1 MARLI
6 LLGPPGSGKG
16 TQAAR
21 LSKALNVPHIA
32 TGDLLR
38 DEVARQTPLGRKART
53 FMDKGQLVP
62 DALVVEMI
70 AGRIAAD
77 FLLDGFP
84 RSLGQAEALET
95 MLQKKK
101 VTVDAVFNL
110 SVPDEAIV
118 ARLSARR
125 VCPKCRSVFSGN
137 QLKTCTQCGS
147 ELMQRPDDT
156 PDTIRE
162 RLRVYREKTKPLED
176 YYAKKGLLVNVDAE
190 GSVGN
195 VFARILS
202 KKPGTA

>member
-1 MARLI
+1 MARFI